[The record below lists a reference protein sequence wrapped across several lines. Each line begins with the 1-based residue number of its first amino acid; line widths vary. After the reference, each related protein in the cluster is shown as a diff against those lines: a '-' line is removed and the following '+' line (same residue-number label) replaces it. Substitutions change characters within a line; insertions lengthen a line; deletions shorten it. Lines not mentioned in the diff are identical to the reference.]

1 MKHKTIFRTHDYRE
15 ACEKFKK
22 FKEHGTAYITYDYP
36 TKEYI
41 VELVRETK
49 SVSDMMRQFLVDIK
63 LNHDLIEE
71 ELDALEY
78 ADSAIKT
85 LQDMGVIE

>member
-22 FKEHGTAYITYDYP
+22 FKEYGTAYITYDYP
-36 TKEYI
+36 TREYI
-41 VELVRETK
+41 VELVCETH
-49 SVSDMMRQFLVDIK
+49 STTDMMRQFLVDIK
-63 LNHDLIEE
+63 LNHDLVGE
-71 ELDALEY
+71 ELDALEF

-85 LQDMGVIE
+85 LVDMGVIE

>member
-1 MKHKTIFRTHDYRE
+1 MKHKTLFRTHDYRE
-15 ACEKFKK
+15 ACEKFTK

-36 TKEYI
+36 TNEYI
-41 VELVRETK
+41 VELVREVK
-49 SVSDMMRQFLVDIK
+49 SSTDLMRQILVDIK

-71 ELDALEY
+71 EIDALNF

-85 LQDMGVIE
+85 LQDMEIIK

>member
-1 MKHKTIFRTHDYRE
+1 MKHKTIFKTHDYRE
-15 ACEKFKK
+15 ACEKFTK

-36 TKEYI
+36 TNEYI

-49 SVSDMMRQFLVDIK
+49 SVSDMMRAFLVDIK
-63 LNHDLIEE
+63 FNHDLITE
-71 ELDALEY
+71 ELDALDY

-85 LQDMGVIE
+85 LQDMGVLK